1 MTNSYD
7 SCPLVAQFEDW
18 VALRAAHRSDR
29 VGVQT
34 FAGPGEIDLSRH
46 RHLTGALGGTTELPG
61 LSRDRQNR
69 CQYANDL
76 KWPARPPQASPHNTP
91 SGGAHAHTQSGAVAA
106 RPTLPSP
113 RLLTGPAIIAARV
126 PRELLTKIGK
136 HWGGYMIAIRSFHG
150 VRNPFGAFAQ
160 RARTST
166 GHPNR
171 HGIASAGRCAG
182 EG

>member
-1 MTNSYD
+1 M
-7 SCPLVAQFEDW
+7 
-18 VALRAAHRSDR
+18 
-29 VGVQT
+29 QT
-34 FAGPGEIDLSRH
+34 FAGLGEIDLSRY

-91 SGGAHAHTQSGAVAA
+91 QRRSPRLTQNTHKVAQSPQ

-113 RLLTGPAIIAARV
+113 RLLIGPAIIATRV

-150 VRNPFGAFAQ
+150 VRNPFAAFAQ

>member
-76 KWPARPPQASPHNTP
+76 KWPARPPQTSPHNTP
-91 SGGAHAHTQSGAVAA
+91 RAAEPTPYAKHTQSGAVAA
-106 RPTLPSP
+106 TSH
-113 RLLTGPAIIAARV
+113 TTIAALANRTRYYRHTS
-126 PRELLTKIGK
+126 P
-136 HWGGYMIAIRSFHG
+136 
-150 VRNPFGAFAQ
+150 
-160 RARTST
+160 ARTFDKDRQTLGRLYDSDT
-166 GHPNR
+166 IIPWHP
-171 HGIASAGRCAG
+171 
-182 EG
+182 

>member
-91 SGGAHAHTQSGAVAA
+91 SGGAHALRKTHTKWRSRRTSHTA
-106 RPTLPSP
+106 
-113 RLLTGPAIIAARV
+113 IAA
-126 PRELLTKIGK
+126 
-136 HWGGYMIAIRSFHG
+136 
-150 VRNPFGAFAQ
+150 
-160 RARTST
+160 
-166 GHPNR
+166 
-171 HGIASAGRCAG
+171 C
-182 EG
+182 